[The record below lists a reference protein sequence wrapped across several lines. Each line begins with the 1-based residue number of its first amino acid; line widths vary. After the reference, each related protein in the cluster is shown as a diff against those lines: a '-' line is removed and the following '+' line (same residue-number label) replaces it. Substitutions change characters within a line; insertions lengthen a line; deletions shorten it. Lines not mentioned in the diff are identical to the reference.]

1 MPGPVTGNE
10 ARSLAPLDY
19 GSPPKLR
26 INCAFYIDAFVSPP
40 CSFPNRSER
49 GGGGGGGGIEE
60 KKRKEER
67 EREIKKK
74 SIEEREKR
82 KNKKSDGGAR

>member
-1 MPGPVTGNE
+1 MPGLVTGNE

-19 GSPPKLR
+19 GSPPKSR

-49 GGGGGGGGIEE
+49 GRGGGGGIEE

>member
-19 GSPPKLR
+19 GSPPKSR

-49 GGGGGGGGIEE
+49 GGGGGGGIEE

>member
-49 GGGGGGGGIEE
+49 GGGGGGGIEE

>member
-19 GSPPKLR
+19 GSPPKSR

-49 GGGGGGGGIEE
+49 GRGGGGGIEE

>member
-19 GSPPKLR
+19 GSPPKSR

-40 CSFPNRSER
+40 CSFSNRSER
-49 GGGGGGGGIEE
+49 GRGGGGGIEE

>member
-19 GSPPKLR
+19 GSPPKSR

-49 GGGGGGGGIEE
+49 GGRRGRGNRRKE
-60 KKRKEER
+60 KKGGKGKRN
-67 EREIKKK
+67 KKK
-74 SIEEREKR
+74 KYRR
-82 KNKKSDGGAR
+82 KGKTKK

>member
-1 MPGPVTGNE
+1 MKLDLSPRWITVHHRNRELT
-10 ARSLAPLDY
+10 ARFISML
-19 GSPPKLR
+19 
-26 INCAFYIDAFVSPP
+26 
-40 CSFPNRSER
+40 SFHRHVRFQTDRR

-74 SIEEREKR
+74 KV
-82 KNKKSDGGAR
+82 

>member
-19 GSPPKLR
+19 GSPPKSR

-49 GGGGGGGGIEE
+49 GRGGGGGIEE

-74 SIEEREKR
+74 KYRR
-82 KNKKSDGGAR
+82 KGKTKK